1 MTTKTKLEPLN
12 IGIRDNQLLV
22 DENGDKFVDLLSDL
36 GWDYQSMTSSGRE
49 TYDKLMQMLGIIEP
63 DEVYM
68 EIQMDSKSFT
78 FYSHNSMKDEL
89 VNLTENQLQELRAF
103 YVERFVDNMDTK
115 DLVQYVMDDMMGYM
129 EALPDNEVIDECVNY
144 WDDHF
149 EDVVEEIKEYTDC
162 DFKKPV
168 EERFNK

>member
-1 MTTKTKLEPLN
+1 
-12 IGIRDNQLLV
+12 
-22 DENGDKFVDLLSDL
+22 
-36 GWDYQSMTSSGRE
+36 
-49 TYDKLMQMLGIIEP
+49 
-63 DEVYM
+63 M
-68 EIQMDSKSFT
+68 ESKSFT

-115 DLVQYVMDDMMGYM
+115 DLVQYVMDDMMQYM
-129 EALPDNEVIDECVNY
+129 EALPDNEVIDEWVNY

>member
-63 DEVYM
+63 NEVYM
-68 EIQMDSKSFT
+68 DI
-78 FYSHNSMKDEL
+78 
-89 VNLTENQLQELRAF
+89 
-103 YVERFVDNMDTK
+103 
-115 DLVQYVMDDMMGYM
+115 
-129 EALPDNEVIDECVNY
+129 
-144 WDDHF
+144 
-149 EDVVEEIKEYTDC
+149 
-162 DFKKPV
+162 
-168 EERFNK
+168 